1 MSPLIFVLQFK
12 IIPFVGDIVKGN
24 VLFIYYLKNIEEIL
38 VNKLIFL
45 QVCDIIHYVYLYSH

>member
-1 MSPLIFVLQFK
+1 MSPLILFYNLRLYL
-12 IIPFVGDIVKGN
+12 IVGDIVKGN
-24 VLFIYYLKNIEEIL
+24 VFFIYYLKNIEEIL